1 MISKKHPIL
10 ITGGNG
16 YIGSML
22 VEHLLK
28 HGYKVR
34 VFDKFLFGKEV
45 LKDLSKNK
53 NLELVKGDI
62 CNIYSLVTAL
72 QSTQC
77 VVHLA
82 GIVGD
87 AAGSIDPK
95 LTNHVNVVSTRILRD
110 SAKALNIPKIIF
122 ASSCSVYGITKTVST
137 EKSKL
142 YPISIYAKTKIETE
156 LDLLSDKSPNF
167 HPTILRF
174 ATVFGHSRKPRFD
187 LVANLFTAQAF
198 YNEPLIVSN
207 GKQWRPFI
215 HVKDLARAV
224 LAVIESPQEKV
235 SRQIFNVG
243 DEVNHM
249 RIDELASLVKKIVE
263 KDKPVRI
270 VRQSI
275 FEDKRDYRVSF
286 KKIQKV
292 LDFKSTIDLTVG
304 IEEMYRHF
312 KSKTYKLPYHDPFYS
327 SLGMTK
333 IYLEEFNTLQYKK
346 QHVTEIH

>member
-10 ITGGNG
+10 VTGGNG
-16 YIGSML
+16 YIGSVL
-22 VEHLLK
+22 VEHLLE

-34 VFDKFLFGKEV
+34 VFDKFFFGQEV

-53 NLELVKGDI
+53 NLELVKGDV
-62 CNIYSLVTAL
+62 CNIYSLVSAL
-72 QSTQC
+72 QDARC

-87 AAGSIDPK
+87 AAGSVDPK
-95 LTNHVNVVSTRILRD
+95 LTHHVNVVSTRILRD
-110 SAKALNIPKIIF
+110 SVKALKIPRLIF
-122 ASSCSVYGITKTVST
+122 ASSCSVYGITKNVST
-137 EKSKL
+137 ERSRL

-156 LDLLSDKSPNF
+156 LDLLSDRSPNF
-167 HPTILRF
+167 HPSILRF

-224 LAVIESPQEKV
+224 QLVMESPEEKV

-249 RIDELASLVKKIVE
+249 RIDELARLVKSIVE
-263 KDKPVRI
+263 NDKPVSI
-270 VRQSI
+270 VKQSI

-292 LDFKSTIDLTVG
+292 LNFKSSIDLPTG
-304 IEEMYRHF
+304 IEEMYKNF
-312 KSKTYKLPYHDPFYS
+312 KLKTYRLPYHDSFYS

-333 IYLEEFNTLQYKK
+333 IYLNEFNTSKYKK
-346 QHVTEIH
+346 EHLTEIY